1 MPISK
6 EDVDAWWAN
15 ADQATRQKAFL
26 SVVKRI
32 HKAEIQD
39 RGSFKYGL
47 IDVFN
52 FGGDMYTPAIEHGYM
67 ELHNTIVH
75 NLFEVEE
82 TGGVKKVEII
92 DQDNGNI
99 EKEIPNNYVAHFSL
113 QDNNQVLRVIVN
125 PTDPI

>member
-1 MPISK
+1 
-6 EDVDAWWAN
+6 
-15 ADQATRQKAFL
+15 
-26 SVVKRI
+26 
-32 HKAEIQD
+32 
-39 RGSFKYGL
+39 
-47 IDVFN
+47 
-52 FGGDMYTPAIEHGYM
+52 M

-75 NLFEVEE
+75 NLFEVEG

-99 EKEIPNNYVAHFSL
+99 EKEIPDNYVAHFSL